1 MSRMSIITAAAMT
14 AILAPGQAPASW
26 DEWPTN
32 AVLDGIG
39 YRSNLIDPRNPYAS
53 SERRNFGV
61 LLARLGMI
69 KDWTDIGGA
78 ANAPLNPAPTAPH
91 RDEVTILE
99 DDDYTSYLHDVIAPH
114 RLDDLFPFT
123 PHYTGCS
130 LDSHETT
137 QRYIR
142 ALMSAHPP
150 HEMRARLVAARHRLV
165 PGGSYDYDCLAPDSL
180 DGYLEALRGIEGTQ
194 WTPWRD
200 YLEGA
205 AHFHTEDYGN
215 ATRAFAR
222 IPRTDTW
229 LGATA
234 AYMLV
239 RTAFRQLREADAD
252 RYWSKNENEDHE
264 AWDAHWRRLA
274 GAIEDFE
281 RGRLDWGYRL
291 DVLHLRMYAA
301 RMSRQPEG
309 AADLYAAELARHL
322 GPDRDAGMASSL
334 YHQFSNPGLWTGV
347 VGVAWDNPL
356 WQVNRLLAALV
367 QADNYRKAPPY
378 RRERAIPQLAIDET
392 AATLAAS
399 LASGA
404 AAFDAFPGL
413 GVYARALVAFAGEEY
428 GQVVS
433 SVPAATAGTGAE
445 SFLPDLLLLKA
456 RSQAALGEHWDAAM
470 TWREIALRWPALNA
484 VGEAGRAA
492 VKAGRF
498 ADFARLDW
506 DLSAAP
512 DGRDWRSIDY
522 DELANQFLDTY
533 SLRYPPWDWEQSDT
547 DNDYEITG
555 PARFLE
561 AKRPIHNVLREGLA
575 RFTDPERS
583 LEIARDPALPPALRW
598 YALEPLLLASLV
610 GGDYQANVNLSELT
624 AEVQREL
631 EARAAAWWQGPE
643 ALWRWRDIAPVA
655 RKLAREA
662 DHAESVMTV
671 GYFLYSK
678 HIYPVCEPETA
689 TLWSRELDYCT
700 NEGPGWSRG
709 EAPIGMFERA
719 RIMFEGRRTRAEAE
733 GRLLRMMIYCYRS
746 ESNRESCL
754 RGSEV
759 GAEEKTRA
767 GWFRRLHKHFP
778 KVARKTPYWW

>member
-1 MSRMSIITAAAMT
+1 MSRILIVPAAAVAMT
-14 AILAPGQAPASW
+14 AILASGQAPASW
-26 DEWPTN
+26 GGWRTN

-39 YRSNLIDPRNPYAS
+39 YRSNLIDPHNPHAS

-78 ANAPLNPAPTAPH
+78 VNAPTHAAPGDPH

-99 DDDYTSYLHDVIAPH
+99 DEEYTSYLHDVIAPH

-123 PHYTGCS
+123 PHYTDYYTGCS
-130 LDSHETT
+130 ESHETT

-165 PGGSYDYDCLAPDSL
+165 PGSYECLAPDSL
-180 DGYLEALRGIEGTQ
+180 DGYLEALRGIDGPQ
-194 WTPWRD
+194 WRPWRD

-205 AHFHTEDYGN
+205 ANFHAENYGN

-239 RTAFRQLREADAD
+239 RTAFRQLREREAD
-252 RYWSKNENEDHE
+252 RYWSEREAEDHG
-264 AWDAHWRRLA
+264 AWDAHWRQLA

-301 RMSRQPEG
+301 RMSRQPER

-322 GPDRDAGMASSL
+322 GPDREAGMASSL
-334 YHQFSNPGLWTGV
+334 FHQFANRELWTGV
-347 VGVAWDNPL
+347 VSVAWDNPL

-367 QADNYRKAPPY
+367 QVDNYRKASSPY
-378 RRERAIPQLAIDET
+378 RRERAIPQLAVDET

-413 GVYARALVAFAGEEY
+413 GVYARALVAYAGEDY

-433 SVPAATAGTGAE
+433 SVPAATAGAE
-445 SFLPDLLLLKA
+445 HFLPDLLLLKA
-456 RSQAALGEHWDAAM
+456 RSQAALGEHWDGAM

-484 VGEAGRAA
+484 AGEAGRAA

-512 DGRDWRSIDY
+512 DGQGWRSIIY
-522 DELANQFLDTY
+522 DDLTSKFVATY
-533 SLRYPPWDWEQSDT
+533 SLRYPPWRDGARST
-547 DNDYEITG
+547 DYEMAG
-555 PARFLE
+555 PAHFLD

-583 LEIARDPALPPALRW
+583 AEIARDATLPPTLRW
-598 YALEPLLLASLV
+598 YALEPLLRASLV
-610 GGDYQANVNLSELT
+610 GGDYRTHVNLSELT
-624 AEVQREL
+624 AEVQRAL

-643 ALWRWRDIAPVA
+643 ALWRWRDIAPIA
-655 RKLAREA
+655 RKLKQDA
-662 DHAESVMTV
+662 DDAESVMTV

-678 HIYPVCEPETA
+678 HIYPVCEQETA
-689 TLWSRELDYCT
+689 TLWSHELDYCT
-700 NEGPGWSRG
+700 NEGPGWNQRL
-709 EAPIGMFERA
+709 APISMFERA
-719 RIMFEGRRTRAEAE
+719 RTMFESRHTRAEAE

-746 ESNRESCL
+746 DSNRESCL
-754 RGSEV
+754 RGSEI
-759 GAEEKTRA
+759 GAERKTRT
-767 GWFRRLHKHFP
+767 GWFRRLHEHFP
-778 KVARKTPYWW
+778 KAARKTPYWW